1 MKDAYAIMRKTE
13 LYVVISKVAFIQND
27 ALDEPNYFPELEI
40 LKFAQKELSR
50 YVLEVSPSKERCATR
65 GKKGLLSSSYVVNF
79 SHFCSSTLKNQSNC
93 IIFG

>member
-40 LKFAQKELSR
+40 LNFIADKSEKFDS
-50 YVLEVSPSKERCATR
+50 
-65 GKKGLLSSSYVVNF
+65 
-79 SHFCSSTLKNQSNC
+79 
-93 IIFG
+93 

>member
-1 MKDAYAIMRKTE
+1 MKDAYAIMKKTE

-50 YVLEVSPSKERCATR
+50 YVL
-65 GKKGLLSSSYVVNF
+65 
-79 SHFCSSTLKNQSNC
+79 
-93 IIFG
+93 

>member
-40 LKFAQKELSR
+40 LKLCHLRGSNHVPKGPEAASKAQIAKWS
-50 YVLEVSPSKERCATR
+50 
-65 GKKGLLSSSYVVNF
+65 
-79 SHFCSSTLKNQSNC
+79 
-93 IIFG
+93 IM